1 MNATETTT
9 TGSALVGAI
18 ETFWAAVA
26 DRHPELP
33 RRIVAVTG
41 SGRVSMG
48 MKLGHWAK
56 YAWTTEE
63 GRTPELFISGECI
76 SQGARQVANT
86 IIHEAAHALLIA
98 RGDETGGTSRQGR
111 YHTKSGFGAAAIEL
125 GLELPAEAHSILG
138 FSECSMPD
146 ATAALY
152 EAEIAA
158 MAKALTAHIAWVTIE
173 KLHAAALGVGML
185 LGGGVVL
192 VPWWVKAS
200 GLEGIWVGLGGGISK
215 PRAPRVR
222 RPRVVLACGCRSL
235 RLPEAEAADLEDLD
249 CRRCGAP
256 LERQ

>member
-1 MNATETTT
+1 MEATETTT

-56 YAWTTEE
+56 GAWTTEG
-63 GRTPELFISGECI
+63 GRAPELFISGECI

-86 IIHEAAHALLIA
+86 IIHEAAHALLLA
-98 RGDETGGTSRQGR
+98 RGDESGGTSRQGR
-111 YHTKSGFGAAAIEL
+111 YHTKAGFGAAAVEL
-125 GLELPAEAHSILG
+125 GLELPEAAHPVLG

-146 ATAALY
+146 RTAELY
-152 EAEIAA
+152 EAEIEA
-158 MAKALTAHIAWVTIE
+158 MGKALTAHIMWVTMDT
-173 KLHAAALGVGML
+173 LRAVAVGVGML

-200 GLEGIWVGLGGGISK
+200 GLEGIWTGLGGGISE

-222 RPRVVLACGCRSL
+222 RPRVVLACGCREL
-235 RLPEAEAADLEDLD
+235 RLPEAEAVDMEDLD
-249 CRRCGAP
+249 CRRCGEA
-256 LERQ
+256 LERK